1 MKRNAIARIIIYS
14 ILILVLVGI
23 LAAALG
29 VGTFMFQ
36 FGSGGTTVTEGKF
49 SIPEAD
55 INNLEIEW
63 VAGSITIVRGETN
76 EIIAVE
82 SAQGEIKDPMAY
94 SLRGNTLK
102 ISYVKSGI
110 RIGFHSTPKKDLHIT
125 VPMDWDCSRLSIDSA
140 STDIEIRDLTA
151 DTLELNGASS
161 DCILS
166 DCSIGTLELDG
177 ASCNLN
183 YSGTLDS
190 LNCDG
195 ASTDITAVFTNVPN
209 SINLDGASAEL
220 DISLPE
226 DCGFRVEM
234 DGMSNRFSSDFST
247 TSTDDCYVYGNG
259 ACKVEVDGMSTTVR
273 IRNGGHHHTEDC
285 NTPNSNCPD
294 KSHSGNHH

>member
-14 ILILVLVGI
+14 ILILVLAGI

-36 FGSGGTTVTEGKF
+36 FGGSGGEVVEGGF
-49 SIPEAD
+49 SLPAAD
-55 INNLEIEW
+55 IRNLEIEW
-63 VAGSITIVRGETN
+63 AAGSITIVRGET
-76 EIIAVE
+76 EDIIAVE
-82 SAQGEIKDPMAY
+82 SAQGEINDSMTYKLSGD
-94 SLRGNTLK
+94 TLK
-102 ISYVKSGI
+102 ISYAMPGI

-125 VPMDWDCSRLSIDSA
+125 VPMDWDCSHLSIDAA

-151 DTLELNGASS
+151 DTLELNSASS
-161 DCILS
+161 DCILT
-166 DCSIGTLELDG
+166 DCNIGKLELDG

-183 YSGTLDS
+183 YSGKLDS
-190 LNCDG
+190 LDCDG

-220 DISLPE
+220 DITLPE

-259 ACKVEVDGMSTTVR
+259 ACKIEVDGMSTTVR
-273 IRNGGHHHTEDC
+273 IR
-285 NTPNSNCPD
+285 
-294 KSHSGNHH
+294 KGN

>member
-29 VGTFMFQ
+29 AGSFMFH
-36 FGSGGTTVTEGKF
+36 FSSGGEVVEGGF
-49 SIPEAD
+49 SLPAAD
-55 INNLEIEW
+55 IRNLEIEW
-63 VAGSITIVRGETN
+63 AAGSITIVRGET
-76 EIIAVE
+76 EDIVVEE
-82 SAQGEIKDPMAY
+82 SASGEMNDSMTY
-94 SLRGNTLK
+94 RLRGDTLE
-102 ISYVKSGI
+102 ISYAESGI
-110 RIGFHSTPKKDLHIT
+110 RIGFHSTPKKDLYIT
-125 VPMDWDCSRLSIDSA
+125 VPMDWDCGDLIINSA
-140 STDIEIRDLTA
+140 STDIEAQELSADL
-151 DTLELNGASS
+151 LELNTASS
-161 DCILS
+161 DCILT
-166 DCSIGTLELDG
+166 DCNIGKLELDG

-190 LNCDG
+190 LDCDG

-247 TSTDDCYVYGNG
+247 TSTDDCYVYGDG
-259 ACKVEVDGMSTTVR
+259 GCKIEVDSMSTTVR

-285 NTPNSNCPD
+285 STPNSNCPD
-294 KSHSGNHH
+294 NSHSGNHH

>member
-36 FGSGGTTVTEGKF
+36 FGSGGTAVTEGKF

-55 INNLEIEW
+55 VDNLEIEW
-63 VAGSITIVRGETN
+63 IAGSVTIVRGETD

-82 SAQGEIKDPMAY
+82 SAQGEIEDPMAY

-151 DTLELNGASS
+151 DTLELNSASS
-161 DCILS
+161 DCILT
-166 DCSIGTLELDG
+166 DCIIGNLEVDG

-183 YSGTLDS
+183 YSGTLNS
-190 LNCDG
+190 LDCDG

-220 DISLPE
+220 DITLPE

-247 TSTDDCYVYGNG
+247 TSTDDSYVYGDG
-259 ACKVEVDGMSTTVR
+259 ACKIEVDGMSTTVR
-273 IRNGGHHHTEDC
+273 IR
-285 NTPNSNCPD
+285 
-294 KSHSGNHH
+294 KGN